1 MTYLNIYNSNPYRM
15 NSMTKVG
22 FYGRFLRTLIGF
34 RSSDGL
40 ITHKHQV
47 LVTLECKLP
56 ADSEFL

>member
-1 MTYLNIYNSNPYRM
+1 MTYLNIYNSIPYRM
-15 NSMTKVG
+15 NSMTKVE

-34 RSSDGL
+34 HSSGGL

-47 LVTLECKLP
+47 SVTLECMSP

>member
-1 MTYLNIYNSNPYRM
+1 MTNLNIYNSNPYRM